1 MVTKVVVRQG
11 SQHPSISTDTFLGFV
26 LFFQRM
32 LGKKKVLFQGVQDGY
47 SRWDDSR
54 GVFFF
59 FGKASGTL
67 YLCLMAAVGMIAWSS
82 VIILAFVSSC
92 TSS

>member
-1 MVTKVVVRQG
+1 MVTADG
-11 SQHPSISTDTFLGFV
+11 MIP
-26 LFFQRM
+26 
-32 LGKKKVLFQGVQDGY
+32 GV
-47 SRWDDSR
+47 
-54 GVFFF
+54 F